1 MNLFLIFLSVCAERK
16 CFNNENVVNYGTH
29 GQARLEVLLDTFGED
44 CVDREE
50 VQVSRNV
57 SRD

>member
-1 MNLFLIFLSVCAERK
+1 M
-16 CFNNENVVNYGTH
+16 NYGTH
-29 GQARLEVLLDTFGED
+29 GQERLEILLDTFGED